1 MMRWRALAPGKVNL
15 SLFMGGVRPD
25 GRHELVTVFE
35 SVSLADELE
44 LTVLEEGPDQILC
57 PGVEG
62 ENLVSVALG
71 RLRDRGWDGP
81 PVRITLSKWIP
92 VAGGMGGG
100 SADAAAALRL
110 AAALEPFPGELALEL
125 AIGLGADVPSQLLP
139 GVALGVG
146 AGERVEPA
154 PALGEHAFV
163 IIPHDMELST
173 AEVYAEAD
181 RLRLGRG
188 AEELASLRE
197 RVSAALAPGARL
209 PPELVVNDLAPASL
223 SLCPRIADALAA
235 ARSAGADDVLVCGS
249 GPTVAAVF
257 WGEGAAERAADGEA
271 DLAGRYPEAYAA
283 EPVGPSF
290 GAPQRT

>member
-1 MMRWRALAPGKVNL
+1 MRWRALAPGKVNL
-15 SLFMGGVRPD
+15 SLFLGGVRPD
-25 GRHELVTVFE
+25 ARHELVTVFE

-44 LTVLEEGPDQILC
+44 LVVLEEGPDQVVC
-57 PGVEG
+57 PPVEG
-62 ENLVSVALG
+62 ENLVAVALA
-71 RLRDRGWDGP
+71 RLRGRGWEGP

-110 AAALEPFPGELALEL
+110 AAALEPFPDELALEL

-146 AGERVEPA
+146 AGDRIEPA
-154 PALGEHAFV
+154 PALCEHAFV
-163 IIPHDMELST
+163 IIPQDVELPT

-181 RLRLGRG
+181 RLGLGRG

-197 RVSAALAPGARL
+197 RLADALSAGARL
-209 PPELVVNDLAPASL
+209 PAELVANDLEPASL
-223 SLCPRIADALAA
+223 SLCPRIAAALAA
-235 ARSAGADDVLVCGS
+235 ARSTGADDVLVCGS

-271 DLAGRYPEAYAA
+271 DVAGRYPEAYAA